1 MLRSSLCDYSDAYI
15 LVKGTMAIAKETD
28 PAPNNTNKTVK
39 IKNCALFNK
48 CISRINNTQVDD
60 AIYIDVVMLV
70 CNIIE
75 YSDNYSKISG
85 ILWQFYG
92 DVPAVNNDNEITD
105 FNVDGNASTI
115 SFNFKIELT
124 GQTGKDG
131 TKNVEI

>member
-1 MLRSSLCDYSDAYI
+1 MLRSSLCNYSDVYI

-39 IKNCALFNK
+39 IKNWALFNK
-48 CISRINNTQVDD
+48 WISRINNTQVDD

-85 ILWQFYG
+85 ILW
-92 DVPAVNNDNEITD
+92 
-105 FNVDGNASTI
+105 
-115 SFNFKIELT
+115 
-124 GQTGKDG
+124 
-131 TKNVEI
+131 